1 MKKAL
6 LNRKRILEV
15 ESGLI
20 NKKLEAINLLID
32 DSESLNGK
40 STITNLKSAIGIDAN
55 VKSFKSLVSRRR
67 GRRSSRKGF
76 IASGKP
82 RLRNHPRLKFNI
94 SQLIREVLG
103 IVGTSI
109 DLTLNSKD
117 ICLEAR
123 KLGFNV
129 PRDLLDKSI
138 SALVSHS
145 NRVVRK
151 STQMDNEGR
160 KLYYL
165 DDHSYDDV
173 SLSKSK
179 KRIVCSLCNNK
190 FVVRDGV
197 CASCYSLRAKGLT
210 IYGK

>member
-55 VKSFKSLVSRRR
+55 KVVKSLVSRRR
-67 GRRSSRKGF
+67 SRRSSKKGF

-129 PRDLLDKSI
+129 PRDLLEKSI